1 MIHCMGFGMSAMIAI
16 HGTGVLVC
24 FVMVLLVYMAKPSV
38 QQKILLVG
46 TICTFLDMTGYF
58 LEIQSVSLEAARLS
72 IKIEYIGTTIGLF
85 SFLLF
90 SCLYSSHLKGW
101 NMKLIKGFY
110 AADHLFILILVFTID
125 YNTLFYKEMNRVMQN
140 GYYLWSIVPG
150 PVYYWWIATTMVLG
164 ILITFS
170 TLLTALK
177 HKGEKRPE
185 YFLLCLA
192 SLNPIFL
199 WFLRIAGRFSYYDPY
214 PMSMMITESF
224 LVFVMYKYRLFDTV
238 KTAKDRVIDDVKEGV
253 LITDYNGEVI
263 YSNREA
269 SRIFPELDWSD
280 RQAIE
285 ENVFQFLEV
294 HKDGFHSED
303 RYYQW
308 QSGEIYDDNQRK
320 AGMLYRIRDVTE
332 SYLYTKQLITL
343 KEEAERAN
351 EAKSTFLA
359 HMSHEIRT
367 PINAV
372 LGMNEMILRESGSSV
387 IREYALN
394 IQNAGRILLSII
406 NDILDLSK
414 IESGQIEIVEGDYH
428 LGKLLID
435 IENMVTMRAEES
447 SLALSVSADARLP
460 EMLHGDE
467 KRIKQCIINF
477 LTNSIKYTK
486 VGQVTLRVDYTEPG
500 RDRINL
506 QVTVSDTGI
515 GIQEDKLPMLFEPF
529 VRLDRQENSN
539 VEGTG
544 LGLSITKSLIDRMGG
559 SLHVESVY
567 GEGSVFSFSIPQRV
581 VGTELLGDYK
591 EKLQR
596 IAEREKEREKFIAP
610 QARILAVDDNRVNIT
625 VAKGLLKRLKV
636 QFDSAM
642 SGQECLDKIS
652 KTHYDIILLDHMMP
666 GMDGVDTLH
675 QMQKM
680 DCFRQD
686 PSVVI
691 ALTANA
697 VIGARE
703 GYLKEGFTDYLSK
716 PIDPVKLEDMIRKY
730 LTEGKCEKDE
740 KIF

>member
-1 MIHCMGFGMSAMIAI
+1 MLILGFGMSAMTVI

-24 FVMVLLVYMAKPSV
+24 FVMILLVYMAKPSI

-46 TICTFLDMTGYF
+46 TICTFLDMAGYF
-58 LEIQSVSLEAARLS
+58 LEMQSVSPEAARLS
-72 IKIEYIGTTIGLF
+72 IKIEYIGTTMGLL

-90 SCLYSSHLKGW
+90 SCLYSSHLKDRH
-101 NMKLIKGFY
+101 MKLIKGFY
-110 AADHLFILILVFTID
+110 AADHIFILFLVFTID
-125 YNTLFYKEMNRVMQN
+125 HNTLFFKEIDRVMQN
-140 GYYLWSIVPG
+140 GCYFWSIVPG
-150 PVYYWWIATTMVLG
+150 PVYYWWVATTMVLG
-164 ILITFS
+164 ILITFI
-170 TLLTALK
+170 TLQTALE

-199 WFLRIAGRFSYYDPY
+199 WLLRMTGVLGYYDPY
-214 PMSMMITESF
+214 PMSMMIMESF
-224 LVFVMYKYRLFDTV
+224 LVLVMYRYRLFDTV

-285 ENVFQFLEV
+285 EKVFQFLEV
-294 HKDGFHSED
+294 HRDGFNLEGRH
-303 RYYQW
+303 YQW
-308 QSGEIYDDNQRK
+308 QSGEIYDGNRRK
-320 AGMLYRIRDVTE
+320 AGVIYRISDITE
-332 SYLYTKQLITL
+332 SYLYTKQLINL
-343 KEEAERAN
+343 KEEAEHAN
-351 EAKSTFLA
+351 EAKSAFLA

-372 LGMNEMILRESGSSV
+372 LGMNEMILRESSSSA

-406 NDILDLSK
+406 NDILDLAK
-414 IESGQIEIVEGDYH
+414 IESGQIEIVQSDYH
-428 LGKLLID
+428 LGKLLTD

-447 SLALSVSADARLP
+447 SLALHILADSKLP

-486 VGQVTLRVDYTEPG
+486 EGKVTLQVGFTEAG
-500 RDRINL
+500 KEMINL
-506 QVTVSDTGI
+506 QVSVSDTGI
-515 GIQEDKLPMLFEPF
+515 GIQEDKLTLLFEPF
-529 VRLDRQENSN
+529 VRLDRPENSN

-559 SLHVESVY
+559 SLRVESVY
-567 GEGSVFSFSIPQRV
+567 GKGSVFTFSIPQKV
-581 VGTELLGDYK
+581 VGAELLGDYK
-591 EKLQR
+591 EKSQR
-596 IAEREKEREKFIAP
+596 IAEKEREKFIAP
-610 QARILAVDDNRVNIT
+610 QAKILAVDDNRVNIT
-625 VAKGLLKRLKV
+625 VARGLLKRLKV

-642 SGQECLDKIS
+642 SGQECLDKINRM
-652 KTHYDIILLDHMMP
+652 HYDIILLDHMMP

-680 DCFRQD
+680 ECFIQE

-697 VIGARE
+697 VIGAKE
-703 GYLKEGFTDYLSK
+703 GYLEEGFTDYLSK
-716 PIDPVKLEDMIRKY
+716 PIDYVKLEDMIRKY
-730 LTEGKCEKDE
+730 LPEGMCEMNS
-740 KIF
+740 

>member
-1 MIHCMGFGMSAMIAI
+1 MLILGFGMSAMTVI

-24 FVMVLLVYMAKPSV
+24 FVMILLVYMAKPSI
-38 QQKILLVG
+38 QQKTLLVG

-58 LEIQSVSLEAARLS
+58 LEIQSVSPEAARLS
-72 IKIEYIGTTIGLF
+72 IKIEYIGTTMGLL

-90 SCLYSSHLKGW
+90 SCLYSSHLKDRH
-101 NMKLIKGFY
+101 MKLIKGFY
-110 AADHLFILILVFTID
+110 AADHIFILILVFTID
-125 YNTLFYKEMNRVMQN
+125 HNTLFFKAIDRVMQN
-140 GYYLWSIVPG
+140 GCYFWSIVPG
-150 PVYYWWIATTMVLG
+150 PLYYWWVATTMVLG
-164 ILITFS
+164 ILITFI
-170 TLLTALK
+170 TLQTALE

-199 WFLRIAGRFSYYDPY
+199 WFLRMTGVLGYYDPY
-214 PMSMMITESF
+214 PMSMMIMESF
-224 LVFVMYKYRLFDTV
+224 LVLVMYRYRLFDTV

-285 ENVFQFLEV
+285 EKVFQFLEV
-294 HKDGFHSED
+294 HRDGFNLEGRH
-303 RYYQW
+303 YQW
-308 QSGEIYDDNQRK
+308 QSGEIYDGNRRK
-320 AGMLYRIRDVTE
+320 AGVIYRISDITE
-332 SYLYTKQLITL
+332 SYLYTKQLINL
-343 KEEAERAN
+343 KEEAEHAN
-351 EAKSTFLA
+351 EAKSAFLA

-372 LGMNEMILRESGSSV
+372 LGMNEMILRESSSSA

-406 NDILDLSK
+406 NDILDLAK
-414 IESGQIEIVEGDYH
+414 IESGQIEIVQSDYH
-428 LGKLLID
+428 LGKLLTD

-447 SLALSVSADARLP
+447 SLALHILADSKLP

-486 VGQVTLRVDYTEPG
+486 EGKVTLQVGFTEAG
-500 RDRINL
+500 KEMINL
-506 QVTVSDTGI
+506 QVSVSDTGI
-515 GIQEDKLPMLFEPF
+515 GIQEDKLTLLFEPF
-529 VRLDRQENSN
+529 VRLDRPENSN

-559 SLHVESVY
+559 SLRVESVY
-567 GEGSVFSFSIPQRV
+567 GKGSVFTFSIPQKV
-581 VGTELLGDYK
+581 VGAELLGDYK
-591 EKLQR
+591 EKSQR
-596 IAEREKEREKFIAP
+596 IAEKEREKFIAP
-610 QARILAVDDNRVNIT
+610 QAKILAVDDNRVNIT
-625 VAKGLLKRLKV
+625 VARGLLKRLKV

-642 SGQECLDKIS
+642 SGQECLDKINRM
-652 KTHYDIILLDHMMP
+652 HYDIILLDHMMP

-680 DCFRQD
+680 ECFIQE

-697 VIGARE
+697 VIGAKE
-703 GYLKEGFTDYLSK
+703 GYLEEGFTDYLSK
-716 PIDPVKLEDMIRKY
+716 PIDYVKLEDMIRKY
-730 LTEGKCEKDE
+730 LPEGMCEMNS
-740 KIF
+740 

>member
-1 MIHCMGFGMSAMIAI
+1 MLILGFGMSAMTVI

-24 FVMVLLVYMAKPSV
+24 FVMILLVYMAKPSI

-58 LEIQSVSLEAARLS
+58 LEIQSVSPEAARLS
-72 IKIEYIGTTIGLF
+72 IKIEYIGTTMGLL

-90 SCLYSSHLKGW
+90 SCLYSSHLKDRH
-101 NMKLIKGFY
+101 MKLIKGFY
-110 AADHLFILILVFTID
+110 AADHIFILILVFTID
-125 YNTLFYKEMNRVMQN
+125 HNTLFFKAIDRVMQN
-140 GYYLWSIVPG
+140 GCYFWSIVPG
-150 PVYYWWIATTMVLG
+150 PLYYWWVATTMVLG
-164 ILITFS
+164 ILITFI
-170 TLLTALK
+170 TLQTALE

-199 WFLRIAGRFSYYDPY
+199 WFLRMTGVLGYYDPY
-214 PMSMMITESF
+214 PMSMMIMESF
-224 LVFVMYKYRLFDTV
+224 LVLVMYRYRLFDTV

-285 ENVFQFLEV
+285 EKVFQFLEV
-294 HKDGFHSED
+294 HRDGFNLEGRH
-303 RYYQW
+303 YQW
-308 QSGEIYDDNQRK
+308 RSGEIYDGNRRK
-320 AGMLYRIRDVTE
+320 AGVIYRISDITE
-332 SYLYTKQLITL
+332 SYLYTKQLINL
-343 KEEAERAN
+343 KEEAEHAN
-351 EAKSTFLA
+351 EAKSAFLA

-372 LGMNEMILRESGSSV
+372 LGMNEMILRESSSSA

-406 NDILDLSK
+406 NDILDLAK
-414 IESGQIEIVEGDYH
+414 IESGQIEIVQSDYH

-447 SLALSVSADARLP
+447 SLALHILADSKLP

-486 VGQVTLRVDYTEPG
+486 EGKVTLQVGFTEAG
-500 RDRINL
+500 KEMINL
-506 QVTVSDTGI
+506 QVSVSDTGI
-515 GIQEDKLPMLFEPF
+515 GIQEDKLTLLFEPF
-529 VRLDRQENSN
+529 VRLDRPENSN

-559 SLHVESVY
+559 SLCVESVY
-567 GEGSVFSFSIPQRV
+567 GEGSVFTFSIPQKV
-581 VGTELLGDYK
+581 VGAELLGDYK
-591 EKLQR
+591 EKSQR
-596 IAEREKEREKFIAP
+596 IAEKEREKFIAP

-625 VAKGLLKRLKV
+625 VARGLLKRLKV

-642 SGQECLDKIS
+642 SGQECLDKINRM
-652 KTHYDIILLDHMMP
+652 HYDIILLDHMMP

-680 DCFRQD
+680 ECFIQE

-697 VIGARE
+697 VIGAKE

-716 PIDPVKLEDMIRKY
+716 PIDYVKLEDMIRKY
-730 LTEGKCEKDE
+730 LPEGMCEMNS
-740 KIF
+740 

>member
-1 MIHCMGFGMSAMIAI
+1 MLILGFGMSAMTVI

-24 FVMVLLVYMAKPSV
+24 FVMILLVYMAKPSI

-46 TICTFLDMTGYF
+46 TICTFLDMAGYF
-58 LEIQSVSLEAARLS
+58 LEMQSVSPEAARLS
-72 IKIEYIGTTIGLF
+72 IKIEYIGTTMGLL

-90 SCLYSSHLKGW
+90 SCLYSSHLKDRH
-101 NMKLIKGFY
+101 MKLIKGFY
-110 AADHLFILILVFTID
+110 AADHIFILILVFTID
-125 YNTLFYKEMNRVMQN
+125 HNTLFFKAIDRVMQN
-140 GYYLWSIVPG
+140 GCYFWSIVPG
-150 PVYYWWIATTMVLG
+150 PLYYWWVATTMVLG
-164 ILITFS
+164 ILITFI
-170 TLLTALK
+170 TLQTALE

-199 WFLRIAGRFSYYDPY
+199 WFLRMTGVLGYYDPY
-214 PMSMMITESF
+214 PMSMMIMESF
-224 LVFVMYKYRLFDTV
+224 LVLVMYRYRLFDTV

-285 ENVFQFLEV
+285 EKVFQFLEV
-294 HKDGFHSED
+294 HRDGFNLEGRH
-303 RYYQW
+303 YQW
-308 QSGEIYDDNQRK
+308 QSGEIYDGNRRK
-320 AGMLYRIRDVTE
+320 AGVIYRISDITE
-332 SYLYTKQLITL
+332 SYLYTKQLINL
-343 KEEAERAN
+343 KEEAEHAN
-351 EAKSTFLA
+351 EAKSAFLA

-372 LGMNEMILRESGSSV
+372 LGMNEMILRESSSSA

-406 NDILDLSK
+406 NDILDLAK
-414 IESGQIEIVEGDYH
+414 IESGQIEIVQSDYH
-428 LGKLLID
+428 LGKLLTD

-447 SLALSVSADARLP
+447 SLALHILADSKLP

-486 VGQVTLRVDYTEPG
+486 EGKVTLQVGFTEAG
-500 RDRINL
+500 KEMINL
-506 QVTVSDTGI
+506 QVSVSDTGI
-515 GIQEDKLPMLFEPF
+515 GIKEDKLTLLFEPF
-529 VRLDRQENSN
+529 VRLDRPENSN

-559 SLHVESVY
+559 SLRVESVY
-567 GEGSVFSFSIPQRV
+567 GIGSVFTFSIPQKV
-581 VGTELLGDYK
+581 VGAELLGDYK
-591 EKLQR
+591 EKSQR
-596 IAEREKEREKFIAP
+596 IAEKEREKFIAP
-610 QARILAVDDNRVNIT
+610 QAKILAVDDNRVNIT
-625 VAKGLLKRLKV
+625 VARGLLKRLKV

-642 SGQECLDKIS
+642 SGQECLDKINRM
-652 KTHYDIILLDHMMP
+652 HYDIILLDHMMP

-680 DCFRQD
+680 ECFIQE

-697 VIGARE
+697 VIGAKE
-703 GYLKEGFTDYLSK
+703 GYLEEGFTDYLSK
-716 PIDPVKLEDMIRKY
+716 PIDYVKLEDMIRKY
-730 LTEGKCEKDE
+730 LPEGMCEMNS
-740 KIF
+740 

>member
-1 MIHCMGFGMSAMIAI
+1 MLILGFGMSAMTVI

-24 FVMVLLVYMAKPSV
+24 FVMILLVYMAKPSI

-58 LEIQSVSLEAARLS
+58 LEIQSVSPEAARLS
-72 IKIEYIGTTIGLF
+72 IKIEYIGTTMGLL

-90 SCLYSSHLKGW
+90 SCLYSSHLKDRH
-101 NMKLIKGFY
+101 MKLIKGFY
-110 AADHLFILILVFTID
+110 AADHIFILILVFTID
-125 YNTLFYKEMNRVMQN
+125 HNTLFFKAIDRVMQN
-140 GYYLWSIVPG
+140 GCYFWSIVPG
-150 PVYYWWIATTMVLG
+150 PLYYWWVATTMVLG
-164 ILITFS
+164 ILITFI
-170 TLLTALK
+170 TLQTALE

-199 WFLRIAGRFSYYDPY
+199 WLLRMTGVLGYYDPY
-214 PMSMMITESF
+214 PMSMMIMESF
-224 LVFVMYKYRLFDTV
+224 LVLVMYRYRLFDTV

-285 ENVFQFLEV
+285 EKVFQFLEV
-294 HKDGFHSED
+294 HRDGFNLEGRH
-303 RYYQW
+303 YQW
-308 QSGEIYDDNQRK
+308 QSGEIYDGNRRK
-320 AGMLYRIRDVTE
+320 AGVIYRISDITE
-332 SYLYTKQLITL
+332 SYLYTKQLINL
-343 KEEAERAN
+343 KEEAEHAN
-351 EAKSTFLA
+351 EAKSAFLA

-372 LGMNEMILRESGSSV
+372 LGMNEMILRESSSSA

-406 NDILDLSK
+406 NDILDLAK
-414 IESGQIEIVEGDYH
+414 IESGQIEIVQSDYH
-428 LGKLLID
+428 LGKLLTD

-447 SLALSVSADARLP
+447 SLALHILADSKLP

-486 VGQVTLRVDYTEPG
+486 EGKVTLQVGFTEAG
-500 RDRINL
+500 KEMINL
-506 QVTVSDTGI
+506 QVSVSDTGI
-515 GIQEDKLPMLFEPF
+515 GIQEDKLTLLFEPF
-529 VRLDRQENSN
+529 VRLDRPENSN

-559 SLHVESVY
+559 SLRVESVY
-567 GEGSVFSFSIPQRV
+567 GKGSVFTFSIPQKV
-581 VGTELLGDYK
+581 VGAELLGDYK
-591 EKLQR
+591 EKSQR
-596 IAEREKEREKFIAP
+596 IAEKEREKFIAP
-610 QARILAVDDNRVNIT
+610 QAKILAVDDNRVNIT
-625 VAKGLLKRLKV
+625 VARGLLKRLKV

-642 SGQECLDKIS
+642 SGQECLDKINRM
-652 KTHYDIILLDHMMP
+652 HYDIILLDHMMP

-680 DCFRQD
+680 ECFIQE

-697 VIGARE
+697 VIGAKE
-703 GYLKEGFTDYLSK
+703 GYLEEGFTDYLSK
-716 PIDPVKLEDMIRKY
+716 PIDYVKLEDMIRKY
-730 LTEGKCEKDE
+730 LPEGMCEMNS
-740 KIF
+740 

>member
-1 MIHCMGFGMSAMIAI
+1 MLILGFGMSAMTVI

-24 FVMVLLVYMAKPSV
+24 FVMILLVYMAKPSI

-58 LEIQSVSLEAARLS
+58 LEIQSVSPEAARLS
-72 IKIEYIGTTIGLF
+72 IKIEYIGTTMGLL

-90 SCLYSSHLKGW
+90 SCLYSSHLKDRH
-101 NMKLIKGFY
+101 MKLIKGFY
-110 AADHLFILILVFTID
+110 AADHIFILILVFTID
-125 YNTLFYKEMNRVMQN
+125 HNTLFFKAIDRVMQN
-140 GYYLWSIVPG
+140 GCYFWSIVPG
-150 PVYYWWIATTMVLG
+150 PLYYWWVATTMVLG
-164 ILITFS
+164 ILITFI
-170 TLLTALK
+170 TLQTALE

-199 WFLRIAGRFSYYDPY
+199 WLLRMTGVLGYYDPY
-214 PMSMMITESF
+214 PMSMMIMESF
-224 LVFVMYKYRLFDTV
+224 LVLVMYRYRLFDTV

-285 ENVFQFLEV
+285 EKVFQFLDV
-294 HKDGFHSED
+294 HRDGFNLEGRH
-303 RYYQW
+303 YQW
-308 QSGEIYDDNQRK
+308 QSGEIYDGNRRK
-320 AGMLYRIRDVTE
+320 AGVIYRISDITE
-332 SYLYTKQLITL
+332 SYLYTKQLINL
-343 KEEAERAN
+343 KEEAEHAN
-351 EAKSTFLA
+351 EAKSAFLA

-372 LGMNEMILRESGSSV
+372 LGMNEMILRESSSSA

-406 NDILDLSK
+406 NDILDLAK
-414 IESGQIEIVEGDYH
+414 IESGQIEIVQSDYH
-428 LGKLLID
+428 LGKLLTD

-447 SLALSVSADARLP
+447 SLALHILADSKLP

-486 VGQVTLRVDYTEPG
+486 EGKVTLQVGFTEAG
-500 RDRINL
+500 KEMINL
-506 QVTVSDTGI
+506 QVSVSDTGI
-515 GIQEDKLPMLFEPF
+515 GIQEDKLTLLFEPF
-529 VRLDRQENSN
+529 VRLDRPENSN

-559 SLHVESVY
+559 SLRVESVY
-567 GEGSVFSFSIPQRV
+567 GKGSVFTFSIPQKV
-581 VGTELLGDYK
+581 VGAELLGDYK
-591 EKLQR
+591 EKSQR
-596 IAEREKEREKFIAP
+596 IAEKEREKFIAP
-610 QARILAVDDNRVNIT
+610 QAKILAVDDNRVNIT
-625 VAKGLLKRLKV
+625 VARGLLKRLKV

-642 SGQECLDKIS
+642 SGQECLDKINRM
-652 KTHYDIILLDHMMP
+652 HYDIILLDHMMP

-680 DCFRQD
+680 ECFIQE

-697 VIGARE
+697 VIGAKE
-703 GYLKEGFTDYLSK
+703 GYLEEGFTDYLSK
-716 PIDPVKLEDMIRKY
+716 PIDYVKLEDMIRKY
-730 LTEGKCEKDE
+730 LPEGMCEMNS
-740 KIF
+740 

>member
-1 MIHCMGFGMSAMIAI
+1 MSAMTVI

-24 FVMVLLVYMAKPSV
+24 FVMILLVYMAKPSI

-58 LEIQSVSLEAARLS
+58 LEIQSVSPEAARLS
-72 IKIEYIGTTIGLF
+72 IKIEYIGTTMGLL

-90 SCLYSSHLKGW
+90 SCLYSSHLKDRH
-101 NMKLIKGFY
+101 MKLIKGFY
-110 AADHLFILILVFTID
+110 AADHIFILILVFTID
-125 YNTLFYKEMNRVMQN
+125 HNTLFFKAIDRVMQN
-140 GYYLWSIVPG
+140 GCYFWSIVPG
-150 PVYYWWIATTMVLG
+150 PVYYWWVATTMVLG
-164 ILITFS
+164 ILITFI
-170 TLLTALK
+170 TLQTALE

-199 WFLRIAGRFSYYDPY
+199 WFLRMTGVLGYYDPY
-214 PMSMMITESF
+214 PMSMMIMESF
-224 LVFVMYKYRLFDTV
+224 LVLVMYRYRLFDTV

-285 ENVFQFLEV
+285 EKVFQFLEV
-294 HKDGFHSED
+294 HRDGFNLEGRH
-303 RYYQW
+303 YQW
-308 QSGEIYDDNQRK
+308 QSGEIYDGNRRK
-320 AGMLYRIRDVTE
+320 AGVIYRISDITE
-332 SYLYTKQLITL
+332 SYLYTKQLINL
-343 KEEAERAN
+343 KEEAEHAN
-351 EAKSTFLA
+351 EAKSVFLA

-372 LGMNEMILRESGSSV
+372 LGMNEMILRESSSSA

-406 NDILDLSK
+406 NDILDLAK
-414 IESGQIEIVEGDYH
+414 IESGQIEIVQSDYH
-428 LGKLLID
+428 LGKLLTD

-447 SLALSVSADARLP
+447 SLALHILADSKLP

-486 VGQVTLRVDYTEPG
+486 EGKVTLQVGFTEAG
-500 RDRINL
+500 KEMINL
-506 QVTVSDTGI
+506 QVSVSDTGI
-515 GIQEDKLPMLFEPF
+515 GIKEDKLTLLFEPF
-529 VRLDRQENSN
+529 VRLDRPENSN

-559 SLHVESVY
+559 SLCVESVY
-567 GEGSVFSFSIPQRV
+567 GEGSVFTFSIPQKV
-581 VGTELLGDYK
+581 VGAELLGDYK
-591 EKLQR
+591 EKSQR
-596 IAEREKEREKFIAP
+596 IAEKEREKFIAP

-625 VAKGLLKRLKV
+625 VARGLLKRLKV

-642 SGQECLDKIS
+642 SGQECLDKINRM
-652 KTHYDIILLDHMMP
+652 HYDIILLDHMMP

-680 DCFRQD
+680 ECFIQE

-697 VIGARE
+697 VIGAKE

-716 PIDPVKLEDMIRKY
+716 PIDYVKLEDMIRKY
-730 LTEGKCEKDE
+730 LPEGMCEMNS
-740 KIF
+740 

>member
-1 MIHCMGFGMSAMIAI
+1 MLILGFGMSAMTVI

-24 FVMVLLVYMAKPSV
+24 FVMILLVYMAKPSI

-46 TICTFLDMTGYF
+46 TICTFLDMAGYF
-58 LEIQSVSLEAARLS
+58 LEMQSVSPEAARLS
-72 IKIEYIGTTIGLF
+72 IKIEYIGTTMGLL

-90 SCLYSSHLKGW
+90 SCLYSSHLKDRH
-101 NMKLIKGFY
+101 MKLIKGFY
-110 AADHLFILILVFTID
+110 AADHIFILFLVFTID
-125 YNTLFYKEMNRVMQN
+125 HNTLFFKEIDRVMQN
-140 GYYLWSIVPG
+140 GCYFWSIVPG
-150 PVYYWWIATTMVLG
+150 PVYYWWVATTMVLG
-164 ILITFS
+164 ILITFI
-170 TLLTALK
+170 TLQTALE

-199 WFLRIAGRFSYYDPY
+199 WLLRMTGVLGYYDPY
-214 PMSMMITESF
+214 PMSMMIMESF
-224 LVFVMYKYRLFDTV
+224 LVLVMYRYRLFDTV

-285 ENVFQFLEV
+285 EKVFQFLEV
-294 HKDGFHSED
+294 HRDGFNLEGRH
-303 RYYQW
+303 YQW
-308 QSGEIYDDNQRK
+308 QSGEIYDGNRRK
-320 AGMLYRIRDVTE
+320 AGVIYRISDITE
-332 SYLYTKQLITL
+332 SYLYTKQLINL
-343 KEEAERAN
+343 KEEAEHAN
-351 EAKSTFLA
+351 EAKSVFLA

-372 LGMNEMILRESGSSV
+372 LGMNEMILRESSSSA

-406 NDILDLSK
+406 NDILDLAK
-414 IESGQIEIVEGDYH
+414 IESGQIEIVQSDYH

-447 SLALSVSADARLP
+447 SLALHILADSKLP

-486 VGQVTLRVDYTEPG
+486 EGKVTLQVGFTEAG
-500 RDRINL
+500 KEMINL
-506 QVTVSDTGI
+506 QVSVSDTGI
-515 GIQEDKLPMLFEPF
+515 GIKEDKLTLLFEPF
-529 VRLDRQENSN
+529 VRLDRPENSN

-559 SLHVESVY
+559 SLCVESVY
-567 GEGSVFSFSIPQRV
+567 GEGSVFTFSIPQKV
-581 VGTELLGDYK
+581 VGAELLGDYK
-591 EKLQR
+591 EKSQR
-596 IAEREKEREKFIAP
+596 IAEKEREKFIAP

-625 VAKGLLKRLKV
+625 VARGLLKRLKV

-642 SGQECLDKIS
+642 SGQECLDKINRM
-652 KTHYDIILLDHMMP
+652 HYDIILLDHMMP

-680 DCFRQD
+680 ECFIQE

-697 VIGARE
+697 VIGAKE

-716 PIDPVKLEDMIRKY
+716 PIDYVKLEDMIRKY
-730 LTEGKCEKDE
+730 LPEGMCEMNS
-740 KIF
+740 

>member
-1 MIHCMGFGMSAMIAI
+1 MLILGFGMSAMTVI

-24 FVMVLLVYMAKPSV
+24 FVMILLVYMAKPSI

-58 LEIQSVSLEAARLS
+58 LEIQSVSPEAARLS
-72 IKIEYIGTTIGLF
+72 IKIEYIGTTMGLL

-90 SCLYSSHLKGW
+90 SCLYSSHLKDRH
-101 NMKLIKGFY
+101 MKLIKGFY
-110 AADHLFILILVFTID
+110 AADHIFILILVFTID
-125 YNTLFYKEMNRVMQN
+125 HNTLFFKAIDRVMQN
-140 GYYLWSIVPG
+140 GCYFWSIVPG
-150 PVYYWWIATTMVLG
+150 PVYYWWVATTMVLG
-164 ILITFS
+164 ILITFI
-170 TLLTALK
+170 TLQTALE

-199 WFLRIAGRFSYYDPY
+199 WLLRMTGVLGYYDPY
-214 PMSMMITESF
+214 PMSMMIMESF
-224 LVFVMYKYRLFDTV
+224 LVLVMYRYRLFDTV

-285 ENVFQFLEV
+285 EKVFQFLDV
-294 HKDGFHSED
+294 HRDGFNLEGRH
-303 RYYQW
+303 YQW
-308 QSGEIYDDNQRK
+308 QSGEIYDGNRRK
-320 AGMLYRIRDVTE
+320 AGVIYRISDITE
-332 SYLYTKQLITL
+332 SYLYTKQLINL
-343 KEEAERAN
+343 KEEAEHAN
-351 EAKSTFLA
+351 EAKSAFLA

-372 LGMNEMILRESGSSV
+372 LGMNEMILRESSSSA

-406 NDILDLSK
+406 NDILDLAK
-414 IESGQIEIVEGDYH
+414 IESGQIEIVQSDYH
-428 LGKLLID
+428 LGKLLTD

-447 SLALSVSADARLP
+447 SLALHILADSKLP

-486 VGQVTLRVDYTEPG
+486 EGKVTLQVGFTEAG
-500 RDRINL
+500 KEMINL
-506 QVTVSDTGI
+506 QVSVSDTGI
-515 GIQEDKLPMLFEPF
+515 GIQEDKLTLLFEPF
-529 VRLDRQENSN
+529 VRLDRPENSN

-559 SLHVESVY
+559 SLRVESVY
-567 GEGSVFSFSIPQRV
+567 GKGSVFTFSIPQKV
-581 VGTELLGDYK
+581 VGAELLGDYK
-591 EKLQR
+591 EKSQR
-596 IAEREKEREKFIAP
+596 IAEKEREKFIAP
-610 QARILAVDDNRVNIT
+610 QAKILAVDDNRVNIT
-625 VAKGLLKRLKV
+625 VARGLLKRLKV

-642 SGQECLDKIS
+642 SGQECLDKINRM
-652 KTHYDIILLDHMMP
+652 HYDIILLDHMMP

-680 DCFRQD
+680 ECFIQE

-697 VIGARE
+697 VIGAKE
-703 GYLKEGFTDYLSK
+703 GYLEEGFTDYLSK
-716 PIDPVKLEDMIRKY
+716 PIDYVKLEDMIRKY
-730 LTEGKCEKDE
+730 LPEGMCEMNS
-740 KIF
+740 

>member
-1 MIHCMGFGMSAMIAI
+1 MRFGMNAMIAI
-16 HGTGVLVC
+16 HGIGVLIC
-24 FVMVLLVYMAKPSV
+24 FAMVLLVGMARPSV

-58 LEIQSVSLEAARLS
+58 LELQSVSLEAARLS
-72 IKIEYIGTTIGLF
+72 IKIEYIGTTMGMF

-90 SCLYSSHLKGW
+90 SCLYSSHLKERYIR
-101 NMKLIKGFY
+101 LIKGFY
-110 AADHLFILILVFTID
+110 AVDHTFILILVFTID
-125 YNTLFYKEMNRVMQN
+125 HNTLFYREIRRVMQN
-140 GYYLWSIVPG
+140 GCYFWSIVPG
-150 PVYYWWIATTMVLG
+150 PVYYWWVATTMMLG
-164 ILITFS
+164 ILITCI
-170 TLLTALK
+170 TLRPVLK
-177 HKGEKRPE
+177 YKEERWMEHV
-185 YFLLCLA
+185 LLCLA
-192 SLNPIFL
+192 ALNPIFL
-199 WFLRIAGRFSYYDPY
+199 WLLRMAGVLGYYDPY

-224 LVFVMYKYRLFDTV
+224 LVLVMYRYRLFDTV
-238 KTAKDRVIDDVKEGV
+238 KNAKDRVIDNVKEGV
-253 LITDYNGEVI
+253 LITDHNGEVI
-263 YSNREA
+263 YSNREV
-269 SRIFPELDWSD
+269 SRIFPNLDWTD
-280 RQAIE
+280 RQMIE
-285 ENVFQFLEV
+285 ENVFRFLEA
-294 HKDGFHSED
+294 HKDGFNAEG

-308 QSGEIYDDNQRK
+308 QSGEIYDDNRRK
-320 AGMLYRIRDVTE
+320 AGMLYRINDITE
-332 SYLYTKQLITL
+332 SYLYTQQLIML

-372 LGMNEMILRESGSSV
+372 LGMNEMILRESGSST
-387 IREYALN
+387 IRDYALN

-414 IESGQIEIVEGDYH
+414 IESGQMEIVENDYH

-435 IENMVTMRAEES
+435 IENMVTMRAEEN
-447 SLALSVSADARLP
+447 SLALQISANARLP

-486 VGQVTLRVDYTEPG
+486 EGKVTLQVDFTESG
-500 RDRINL
+500 KEMIDM

-515 GIQEDKLPMLFEPF
+515 GIMEDKMNLLFEPF
-529 VRLDRQENSN
+529 VRLDSPKNSN

-544 LGLSITKSLIDRMGG
+544 LGLSITKKLIDRMGG
-559 SLHVESVY
+559 SLCVESVY

-596 IAEREKEREKFIAP
+596 IAEQVNEREKFIAP
-610 QARILAVDDNRVNIT
+610 QARILTVDDNRVNIT
-625 VAKGLLKRLKV
+625 VAKGLLKRLKI

-642 SGQECLDKIS
+642 SGQECLDKIGRM
-652 KTHYDIILLDHMMP
+652 HYDIILLDHMMP
-666 GMDGVDTLH
+666 EMDGVDTLH

-680 DCFRQD
+680 ECFRQD
-686 PSVVI
+686 PPVVI

-697 VIGARE
+697 VMGARE
-703 GYLKEGFTDYLSK
+703 GYLREGFTDYLSK
-716 PIDPVKLEDMIRKY
+716 PIDYGNLEEMIWKY
-730 LTEGKCEKDE
+730 LPKEKCEITE
-740 KIF
+740 

>member
-1 MIHCMGFGMSAMIAI
+1 MLILGFGMSAMTVI

-24 FVMVLLVYMAKPSV
+24 FVMILLVYMAKPSI

-58 LEIQSVSLEAARLS
+58 LEIQSVSPEAARLS
-72 IKIEYIGTTIGLF
+72 IKIEYIGTTMGLL

-90 SCLYSSHLKGW
+90 SCLYSSHLKDRH
-101 NMKLIKGFY
+101 MKLIKGFY
-110 AADHLFILILVFTID
+110 AADHIFILILVFTID
-125 YNTLFYKEMNRVMQN
+125 HNTLFFKAIDRVMQN
-140 GYYLWSIVPG
+140 GCYFWSIVPG
-150 PVYYWWIATTMVLG
+150 PLYYWWVATTMVLG
-164 ILITFS
+164 ILITFI
-170 TLLTALK
+170 TLQTALE

-199 WFLRIAGRFSYYDPY
+199 WFLRMTGVLGYYDPY
-214 PMSMMITESF
+214 PMSMMIMESF
-224 LVFVMYKYRLFDTV
+224 LVLVMYRYRLFDTV

-285 ENVFQFLEV
+285 EKVFQFLEV
-294 HKDGFHSED
+294 HRDGFNLEGRH
-303 RYYQW
+303 YQW
-308 QSGEIYDDNQRK
+308 QSGEIYDGNRRK
-320 AGMLYRIRDVTE
+320 AGVIYRISDITE
-332 SYLYTKQLITL
+332 SYLYTKQLINL
-343 KEEAERAN
+343 KEEAEHAN
-351 EAKSTFLA
+351 EAKSAFLA

-372 LGMNEMILRESGSSV
+372 LGMNEMILRESSSSA

-406 NDILDLSK
+406 NDILDLAK
-414 IESGQIEIVEGDYH
+414 IESGQIEIVQSDYH
-428 LGKLLID
+428 LGKLLTD

-447 SLALSVSADARLP
+447 SLALHILADSKLP

-486 VGQVTLRVDYTEPG
+486 EGKVTLQVGFTEAG
-500 RDRINL
+500 KEMINL
-506 QVTVSDTGI
+506 QVSVSDTGI
-515 GIQEDKLPMLFEPF
+515 GIQEDKLTLLFEPF
-529 VRLDRQENSN
+529 VRLDRPENSN

-559 SLHVESVY
+559 SLRVESVY
-567 GEGSVFSFSIPQRV
+567 GIGSVFTFSIPQKV
-581 VGTELLGDYK
+581 VGAELLGDYK
-591 EKLQR
+591 EKSQR
-596 IAEREKEREKFIAP
+596 IAEKEREKFIAP
-610 QARILAVDDNRVNIT
+610 QAKILAVDDNRVNIT
-625 VAKGLLKRLKV
+625 VARGLLKRLKV

-642 SGQECLDKIS
+642 SGQECLDKINRM
-652 KTHYDIILLDHMMP
+652 HYDIILLDHMMP

-680 DCFRQD
+680 ECFIQE

-697 VIGARE
+697 VIGAKE
-703 GYLKEGFTDYLSK
+703 GYLEEGFTDYLSK
-716 PIDPVKLEDMIRKY
+716 PIDYVKLEDMIRKY
-730 LTEGKCEKDE
+730 LPEGMCEMNS
-740 KIF
+740 